1 MVLDKLSNSLKES
14 LKKIARAVFIDEK
27 LIDELVKDI
36 QRALL
41 SGDVNVQL
49 VFELSKNIKKR
60 ALDEKPPKGISQKE
74 FIIKVVYEELV
85 RFLGEEKQEIKIDK
99 KPTKIMMVGTYGQ
112 GKTTSIGKLSKYYT
126 KRGYK
131 VAAIALDVHR
141 PAAVDQLEQ
150 ISKQV
155 NVPCF
160 FIKGEKDPL
169 KIYKK
174 FEKEYGKYD
183 LIIIDSAGRHSLDK
197 ALINE
202 IEDLNDYIKP
212 DENILVI
219 SADIG
224 QAAQTQAK
232 AFHDACGV
240 TGIFI
245 TKMDGTAKAGGA
257 LSGCAITGA
266 NVKFIGV
273 GEKMEDIEVFNPKGF
288 VSRLLGMGD
297 IEALLE
303 KASEAITEEQAKDL
317 GKKFLK
323 GEFNFIDL
331 YEQMEA
337 MSKMGPLSKVMEMIP
352 GIASIKDKI
361 PGEILN
367 VQEGKLKKW
376 KHIMQS
382 MTKNELEDPDLLTSS
397 RIERIAKGSGC
408 KASDV
413 RELLKQ
419 YRQSKK
425 MAKMMKGMENET
437 DVNKL
442 MKKFKGKLP
451 KGMGI

>member
-14 LKKIARAVFIDEK
+14 LKKIARAVFVDEK

-41 SGDVNVQL
+41 QGDVNVQL
-49 VFELSKNIKKR
+49 VFDLTKSIKKR
-60 ALDEKPPKGISQKE
+60 ALEEKPVGISQKE
-74 FIIKVVYEELV
+74 HIIKIVYEELV
-85 RFLGEEKQEIKIDK
+85 KFLGEEKAEIKITK

-112 GKTTSIGKLSKYYT
+112 GKTTSIGKIAKYYT

-131 VAAIALDVHR
+131 IATVALDIHR

-150 ISKQV
+150 ISNQIK
-155 NVPCF
+155 VPCF

-202 IEDLNDYIKP
+202 IEELNEYIKP

-224 QAAQTQAK
+224 QAAQVQAK
-232 AFHDACGV
+232 AFHDACGI

-257 LSGCAITGA
+257 LSGCAVTGA
-266 NVKFIGV
+266 NVKFIGI
-273 GEKMEDIEVFNPKGF
+273 GEKMDDIEVFNPKGF

-303 KASEAITEEQAKDL
+303 KASEAISEEQAKDL

-352 GIASIKDKI
+352 GISSLKDKI
-361 PGEILN
+361 PGDMLN

-376 KHIMQS
+376 KYILQG
-382 MTKNELEDPDLLTSS
+382 MTKKELEDPDLLTSS

-408 KASDV
+408 KSSDV
-413 RELLKQ
+413 RDLLKQ

-425 MAKMMKGMENET
+425 MAKMMKGMEKEQ
-437 DVNKL
+437 DINKL

-451 KGMGI
+451 KGMGV

>member
-1 MVLDKLSNSLKES
+1 MILDKLSNSLKES

-85 RFLGEEKQEIKIDK
+85 KFLGEEKQEIKIDK

-131 VAAIALDVHR
+131 VATVALDIHR

-150 ISKQV
+150 ISNQIK
-155 NVPCF
+155 VPCF

-202 IEDLNDYIKP
+202 IEELNEYIKP

-224 QAAQTQAK
+224 QAAQAQAK
-232 AFHDACGV
+232 AFHDACGI

-257 LSGCAITGA
+257 LSGFAVTGA

-273 GEKMEDIEVFNPKGF
+273 GEKMDDIEVFNPKGF

-303 KASEAITEEQAKDL
+303 KASEARTEEQAKDL

-337 MSKMGPLSKVMEMIP
+337 MSKMGPLSKVMDLIP
-352 GIASIKDKI
+352 GMGGLKDKI
-361 PGEILN
+361 PKDMLQ
-367 VQEGKLKKW
+367 VQESKLKKW
-376 KHIMQS
+376 KYILQS
-382 MTKNELEDPDLLTSS
+382 CTKKELENPDIIDSE
-397 RIERIAKGSGC
+397 RINRIAKGSGTGE
-408 KASDV
+408 AEV

-419 YRQSKK
+419 YKQSKK
-425 MAKMMKGMENET
+425 MMK
-437 DVNKL
+437 L
-442 MKKFKGKLP
+442 
-451 KGMGI
+451 